1 MKDLDQIIAA
11 RSGNQST
18 TTEPEAQ
25 VVDNTTEELQEEVAQ
40 ETETA
45 SLEDLGSESQES
57 EPQESE
63 TSEVEQTASE
73 TGDQE
78 AVKPIEPVA
87 ETAAELDLDEYT
99 VDVNGEEKTINQLL
113 DERDEYAKRIEE
125 IESDEF
131 LKRFIDYY
139 KQTGD
144 AAAFLRSQTVDYDKM
159 QDVDVIR
166 QKFDEENS
174 DLDQETRDLLFSEE
188 LRSKYKV
195 DPDINPEELEY
206 NDARLY
212 KIGQGLLK
220 RDAEKARKSLK
231 EQQQKF
237 ALPDKSQQ
245 QQSAPAFDAEAYK
258 KKILSSGDMAKFTE
272 TKLLKLSVAGED
284 SVPYGYEID
293 NPGEIIEMMTNDS
306 KFWSLFQKDGKIDH
320 ARQAKVYAYAK
331 DPDAFERQL
340 VELGKTLATEKVLKE
355 KRNTDG
361 VLSRTGKDNVDDFKT
376 GFLKAARQQLKK

>member
-11 RSGNQST
+11 RSGNQTATT
-18 TTEPEAQ
+18 TTEPETQ
-25 VVDNTTEELQEEVAQ
+25 EVETTEEVQEEATQ
-40 ETETA
+40 ETENTSSA
-45 SLEDLGSESQES
+45 EEPESQES
-57 EPQESE
+57 ESV
-63 TSEVEQTASE
+63 EVEDQAPEE
-73 TGDQE
+73 TGDQQEEE
-78 AVKPIEPVA
+78 AKPEPKA
-87 ETAAELDLDEYT
+87 EAPAELDLDEYT

-113 DERDEYAKRIEE
+113 DERDQYAKRIEE
-125 IESDEF
+125 IESDDF

-159 QDVDVIR
+159 PDVDVIR

-206 NDARLY
+206 NDAKLY

-220 RDAEKARKSLK
+220 RDADKARKSLK
-231 EQQQKF
+231 DEQQKF
-237 ALPDKSQQ
+237 ALPDSSKQQ
-245 QQSAPAFDAEAYK
+245 QQQAQAFDAEAYK
-258 KKILSSGDMAKFTE
+258 KKIMSSGDMAKFTE
-272 TKLLKLSVAGED
+272 TKLLKLSVSGED

-320 ARQAKVYAYAK
+320 VTQAKVYAYAK
-331 DPDAFERQL
+331 NPDAFERQL

-361 VLSRTGKDNVDDFKT
+361 VLSRTGKDNVDDFKS